1 MPANLFGIS
10 FDKSTVETLGKGTYA
25 NGKQREG
32 VVVRS
37 QENKCGPLM
46 HKPISFKVINL
57 NYEK

>member
-1 MPANLFGIS
+1 MVC
-10 FDKSTVETLGKGTYA
+10 TMQKGTSFSSDGIEILGEGTYS

-37 QENKCGPLM
+37 IDNLLG

>member
-1 MPANLFGIS
+1 MNSRGDI
-10 FDKSTVETLGKGTYA
+10 KNTIETLGKGTYS

-37 QENKCGPLM
+37 QENELG

-57 NYEK
+57 DYEK